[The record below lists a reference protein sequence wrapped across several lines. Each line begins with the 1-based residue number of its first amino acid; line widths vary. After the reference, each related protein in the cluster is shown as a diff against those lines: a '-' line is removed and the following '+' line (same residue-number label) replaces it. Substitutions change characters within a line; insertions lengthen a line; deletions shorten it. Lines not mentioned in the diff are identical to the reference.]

1 MIKRLLLAGT
11 LFTLVKAVL
20 FSVFALSY
28 KVNAA
33 EFSVNPKGYMLLD
46 GEITFEDTDQISSMI
61 HSKRKLPTVLIV
73 RSNGGV
79 VASARF
85 IGSVVN
91 EADWVVIAAEY
102 CNSACP
108 LILFS
113 SKTPYV
119 YEGTK
124 VGVHAPSNKRTGVR
138 KYSGLYSDSYWKAY
152 GLIRASGMEER
163 KVLELLEI
171 IYSQHTVYMRYFTEE
186 ELKYFGVKILK
197 SKGLEER

>member
-11 LFTLVKAVL
+11 LFTLVKVVL
-20 FSVFALSY
+20 FFVFVLSY

-33 EFSVNPKGYMLLD
+33 EFSVSPKGYMYLD
-46 GEITFEDTDQISSMI
+46 GEITFADTAKISNMI
-61 HSKRKLPTVLIV
+61 HSKNKFPRVLIV
-73 RSNGGV
+73 RSNGGI
-79 VASARF
+79 VASAMF
-85 IGSVVN
+85 IGSIVN

-119 YEGTK
+119 YEGAK
-124 VGVHAPSNKRTGVR
+124 IGVHAPSNKRTGVR

-152 GLIRASGMEER
+152 GLFRASGMEEK

-171 IYSQHTVYMRYFTEE
+171 IYSQHTAYMRYFTEE

-197 SKGLEER
+197 RKK